1 MHKIYVWL
9 YEFKGRGTLSYLF
22 TSAESVNEARE
33 KIHAAAN
40 RIKETT
46 TDGVFVKDEIEYL
59 YKSSPLGSQDGILHL
74 GAPDC
79 MTTEEV
85 CYLTLDITAA
95 LEKEPLL
102 VGPMDSVGFVTAK
115 G

>member
-1 MHKIYVWL
+1 MHQIYVWL
-9 YEFKGRGTLSYLF
+9 HEFKDRGTITYFF
-22 TSAESVNEARE
+22 TTAESVDEARE
-33 KIHAAAN
+33 KIHAKAM

-46 TDGVFVKDEIEYL
+46 KDCEFVKDEIEYL

-85 CYLTLDITAA
+85 CYLTTDITAA
-95 LEKEPLL
+95 LKKEPLF
-102 VGPMDSVGFVTAK
+102 VGPADSVGFVTAK

>member
-1 MHKIYVWL
+1 MHQIYVWL
-9 YEFKGRGTLSYLF
+9 YEFKGRGTISYFF
-22 TSAESVNEARE
+22 TSAESVESARE

-40 RIKETT
+40 RVKETT
-46 TDGVFVKDEIEYL
+46 KDCEFIKDEIEYL

-79 MTTEEV
+79 MTTEEI

-95 LEKEPLL
+95 LEKEPLF